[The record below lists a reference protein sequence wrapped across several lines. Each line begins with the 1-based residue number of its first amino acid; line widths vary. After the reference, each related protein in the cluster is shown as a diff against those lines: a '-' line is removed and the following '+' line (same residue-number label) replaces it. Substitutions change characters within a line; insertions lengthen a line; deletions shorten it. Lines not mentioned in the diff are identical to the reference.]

1 MILDLNSIGRNN
13 SVSVYRNL
21 EECFSSGVTELEG
34 RPQIL
39 EIGPGIRPLI
49 LLNPPTVRILVE
61 PSLQYCEALSRMIGP
76 VENTIIVNQ
85 DAMSFLKTL
94 TDNSIDSVVL
104 SDVIE
109 HLDKNDGYELLIE
122 LERVA
127 RNQIAIF
134 TPLGF
139 MPQHFDGAGDSW
151 GFNETELQT
160 HRSGWLPSDFN
171 EAWNF
176 KITFRAHVDTNG
188 EEFGAMWA
196 ILKKPAP
203 VVPSSA
209 LLFSPTKEADRDSL
223 IFPYSHEKEKQAII
237 SFGYASKS
245 KKSVRQHSYYGD
257 NFGIAR
263 STHFRPLKSNNQ
275 RLTPLG
281 YLKFALVVLATFK
294 SYSTVR
300 CGNLTRPEKFIVDI
314 IQRFWRIA

>member
-1 MILDLNSIGRNN
+1 MILDLNSIGRKN
-13 SVSVYRNL
+13 SISVYRNL
-21 EECFSSGVTELEG
+21 EECFLSGITELEG
-34 RPQIL
+34 RSQLL

-49 LLNPPTVRILVE
+49 LLDPPTVRILVE
-61 PSLQYCEALSRMIGP
+61 PSPQYCEALSRMIGP
-76 VENTIIVNQ
+76 VENTVIVNQ
-85 DAMSFLKTL
+85 YGMSFLKTL
-94 TDNSIDSVVL
+94 ADNSIDSIVL

-109 HLDKNDGYELLIE
+109 HLEKHDGYELLIE

-139 MPQHFDGAGDSW
+139 MPQHFDGTGDSW

-176 KITFRAHVDTNG
+176 KIAFRAHVDTNG

-203 VVPSSA
+203 AVPSSA
-209 LLFSPTKEADRDSL
+209 LLFSPTKEVDRDSL
-223 IFPYSHEKEKQAII
+223 LFRYSHEKEKQAII
-237 SFGYASKS
+237 SFGHSSKS
-245 KKSVRQHSYYGD
+245 KKSLKRHSYYGD
-257 NFGIAR
+257 NFGISRA
-263 STHFRPLKSNNQ
+263 TYFRPRKNNNQ

-281 YLKFALVVLATFK
+281 YLKFGLVVFATFK

-300 CGNLTRPEKFIVDI
+300 CGNLTRPEKIIVNV
-314 IQRFWRIA
+314 IQRIRRVV